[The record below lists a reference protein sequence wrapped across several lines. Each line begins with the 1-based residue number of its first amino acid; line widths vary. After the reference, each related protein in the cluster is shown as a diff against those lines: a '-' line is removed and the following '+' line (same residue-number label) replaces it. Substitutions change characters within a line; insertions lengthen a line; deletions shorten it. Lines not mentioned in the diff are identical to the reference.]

1 MILPTAEGGALRA
14 QDIRTR
20 GTGDPSGL
28 SGTIIRIDPIRG
40 LPGPRTRT
48 RRMTLQTPAGSLP
61 TGCATRS
68 GSRSMRPGGCGSVTS
83 GRGRG
88 GDQPHFRSIGGCP
101 QLRLAMSRGSR
112 CHRNVRGPRPVH
124 LAHRQRSSSAR
135 DHLEPHGRGR
145 FRGRLRRPGGNVLLD
160 LRAGLPGC
168 QQSVPAPYDGAVR
181 DRLQPQLHLGL
192 PAGSNGRPI
201 GQSHLFA
208 DLRRTDD
215 TMGGAVQLRIS
226 PQGDLVYVDYDREE
240 IRRIRWYGPNQP
252 PKASSARLR
261 PSTVAA
267 HHPFRRERD
276 DRPERRNAHARG
288 TSTATARTTTGRA

>member
-1 MILPTAEGGALRA
+1 
-14 QDIRTR
+14 
-20 GTGDPSGL
+20 
-28 SGTIIRIDPIRG
+28 
-40 LPGPRTRT
+40 
-48 RRMTLQTPAGSLP
+48 
-61 TGCATRS
+61 
-68 GSRSMRPGGCGSVTS
+68 
-83 GRGRG
+83 
-88 GDQPHFRSIGGCP
+88 
-101 QLRLAMSRGSR
+101 MSRGSER
-112 CHRNVRGPRPVH
+112 HRNLRGPRPVH

-168 QQSVPAPYDGAVR
+168 QQSVSAPYDGALFATDYSRNCIWAYLLVATAAR
-181 DRLQPQLHLGL
+181 YAQG
-192 PAGSNGRPI
+192 
-201 GQSHLFA
+201 HLFA

-276 DRPERRNAHARG
+276 DRPERRNAHVRVGPRRRQRVRRRDGA
-288 TSTATARTTTGRA
+288 